1 MITVDRA
8 TWTGRE
14 WVFDVGV
21 HEGVYRMARY
31 PVHLTYLGPLPEGP
45 DRERHQAHLRAIV
58 ERVVAIHVRKGAL
71 PPRGLVVNW
80 RVLVD
85 DAFPGDELEPVRD
98 GIAEV
103 DTAVGI
109 VSDGEGHGYFHP
121 FYRARPHGA
130 ASGHRDTA

>member
-1 MITVDRA
+1 MIGIDRA

-14 WVFDVGV
+14 WLFAVNV
-21 HEGVYRMARY
+21 HEGVYQLSGY

-45 DRERHQAHLRAIV
+45 ESAQRRAQLSKVI
-58 ERVVAIHVRKGAL
+58 ERVVAVHLRKGSL

-85 DAFPGDELEPVRD
+85 DAFSGDALDPVRD
-98 GIAEV
+98 SIATV
-103 DTAVGI
+103 DAATAV

-121 FYRARPHGA
+121 FYHPRPNPA
-130 ASGHRDTA
+130 LSADVQSA